1 MLQHKKCIVF
11 CFLRKSNS
19 SLFNILNIDLEV
31 DQIFSMTN
39 SSIVMRRE
47 RSDLRLAKADCVN
60 LWTNKEKTEIAC
72 RLMVSDRSSSWL
84 I

>member
-1 MLQHKKCIVF
+1 MLQHKKCNVF

-19 SLFNILNIDLEV
+19 SLFNIDLEV